1 MNPPPPMDSTYRMP
15 WLGLGLA
22 LATLAIILAATLY
35 QDYRQAERLEQDRLA
50 TQARV
55 IAENMQQQLAGAD
68 AVLRSVCDETTYW
81 LQDIG
86 LLQTVTAAMP
96 GVRTLNLLDRDGTIL
111 ASNRPELIG
120 RNFASRNYFQTAREN
135 PSIDTLYIS
144 PPFETVLGSYAIN
157 AGRILADADGQFA
170 GLVTVTLDPEY
181 FRTLMLSVRYAADMW
196 TSMAH
201 GDGTLFLMT
210 PEREGVQG
218 LNLMQPG
225 SFFSRHR
232 ASGKEAEV
240 LSGIVYATGERRM
253 MALRTLQPAAL
264 HMDQPLVIAVGRDI
278 DAIFQEWRR
287 NATVQAGLFV
297 LFAIAAAVGLFVY
310 QQRRRKLEQ
319 EARLARQMAARLRF
333 ALDRIP
339 THIYMKDRQ
348 HRYIYANRVTLDLF
362 GRTAEQLPGS
372 EDSQFFP
379 PETVA
384 QLHAIDK
391 RVMEAGEDTAEKI
404 ATTLNNQRR
413 TYWEIKTP
421 LYDDEDKAHIVGLC
435 GISTDITELEQLKA
449 QLELQAHQDYLTGL
463 SNRRHFLELGQH
475 ELQRTHRHH
484 QPLSLLMLDIDH
496 FKNINDT
503 YGHQVGDLVLQRFAS
518 ILASTLRT
526 IDMVG
531 RLGGEEFAALLPDTT
546 QQQAV
551 EAGERLREAVAASS
565 IDIGQREPLRLTIS
579 IGVTTLVEDHPTLD
593 DLLSKADDALY
604 QAKKSGRNRV
614 CVATPDR

>member
-1 MNPPPPMDSTYRMP
+1 MNPPAERDSSHRKQ

-22 LATLAIILAATLY
+22 LATLGTLLAANLY
-35 QDYRQAERLEQDRLA
+35 LDHRQAERLEQDRLA

-55 IAENMQQQLAGAD
+55 IAENMQQQLASAD
-68 AVLRSVCDETTYW
+68 AVLRSVRNETTYW
-81 LQDIG
+81 LRDIG
-86 LLQTVTAAMP
+86 LLQTITAAMP
-96 GVRTLNLLDRDGTIL
+96 GVRTLNLMDRDGTIL

-120 RNFASRNYFQTAREN
+120 HNFAGRHYFQVARQN
-135 PSIDTLYIS
+135 PDINTLYIS
-144 PPFETVLGSYAIN
+144 PPFETALGSYAIN
-157 AGRILADADGQFA
+157 ASRILVDTEGQFA
-170 GLVTVTLDPEY
+170 GLVSVTLDPEY
-181 FRTLMLSVRYAADMW
+181 FRTLMQSVQYAPDMW

-201 GDGTLFLMT
+201 GDGTLFLLM
-210 PEREGVQG
+210 PERHGVQG
-218 LNLMQPG
+218 LNLAQPG

-240 LSGIVYATGERRM
+240 LRGIAYATGERYM
-253 MALRTLQPAAL
+253 MALRTLQPEAL
-264 HMDQPLVIAVGRDI
+264 HMDQPLVIAAGRDI

-287 NATVQAGLFV
+287 NALAQTGLFA
-297 LFAIAAAVGLFVY
+297 LFAASAAIGLFVY
-310 QQRRRKLEQ
+310 QQRRRRLEQ
-319 EARLARQMAARLRF
+319 EARQARQMAARLRF

-362 GRTAEQLPGS
+362 GCSAEQLPGS
-372 EDSQFFP
+372 EDTQFFP

-391 RVMEAGEDTAEKI
+391 RVMEHGADTAEKV
-404 ATTLNNQRR
+404 ATTINNQPR

-421 LYDDEDKAHIVGLC
+421 LYDEDDKAHIVGLC
-435 GISTDITELEQLKA
+435 GISTDITELEHLKA
-449 QLELQAHQDYLTGL
+449 QLEVQARQDHLTGL
-463 SNRRHFLELGQH
+463 NNRRHFLELGQH
-475 ELQRTHRHH
+475 ELLRTQRTH

-496 FKNINDT
+496 FKRINDT
-503 YGHQVGDLVLQRFAS
+503 WGHQAGDLVLQRLAK
-518 ILASTLRT
+518 ILGSTLRT

-546 QQQAV
+546 QQQAI
-551 EAGERLREAVAASS
+551 EAAERLREAVAASS

-593 DLLSKADDALY
+593 DLLSQADDALY

-614 CVATPDR
+614 CTAGA